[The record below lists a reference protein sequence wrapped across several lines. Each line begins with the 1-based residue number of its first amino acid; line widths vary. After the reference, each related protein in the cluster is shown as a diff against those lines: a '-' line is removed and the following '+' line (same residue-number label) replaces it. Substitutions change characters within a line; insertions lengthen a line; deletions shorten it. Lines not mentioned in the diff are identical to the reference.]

1 MRRIFN
7 GFMMVAF
14 ALSAVVQYND
24 PDPILWMMV
33 YLSALGLCVAW
44 HQGRLSWWFFA
55 VAAAASVVASLTVAS
70 MVPAGADVWVAV
82 GDWHMSEA
90 GSELIRE
97 SGGLGLVGIWMAVL
111 ASWRRAENRPH
122 QS

>member
-7 GFMMVAF
+7 GFMMAAF

-24 PDPILWMMV
+24 PDPIPWMMV
-33 YLSALGLCVAW
+33 YVSALALCVGW
-44 HQGRLSWWFFA
+44 HRGRLPWWFFA
-55 VAAAASVVASLTVAS
+55 AAAAASVVASLTIAT
-70 MVPAGADVWVAV
+70 MVPAGADVWIAV

-97 SGGLGLVGIWMAVL
+97 SGGLGLVATWMAVL
-111 ASWRRAENRPH
+111 ASWRRAEMGPD
-122 QS
+122 QQ